1 VGETLAVGK
10 EGPLLQSDIRQFS
23 GKKAPKAK
31 EPRSVVKDVNIP
43 KKKVQRKD
51 KEPKRAVGVQVEEA
65 AKPQLEKFKE
75 PVEESSSDESSE
87 VRIGYRC
94 IS

>member
-1 VGETLAVGK
+1 M
-10 EGPLLQSDIRQFS
+10 
-23 GKKAPKAK
+23 
-31 EPRSVVKDVNIP
+31 KDVNIP

-87 VRIGYRC
+87 V
-94 IS
+94 